1 METILRDIIL
11 PALAILPPPMTSIR
25 AQVMLL
31 AIGAQESGL
40 EHRYQ
45 VKGPAHGLWQ
55 FERIGVAEVL
65 RNPKTR
71 DIAIDLCWRCGV
83 AATTAAVY
91 HRIDDDDILAAG
103 IARLALWRLKRPLP
117 GRDQADEAWGQYMAV
132 WAPGRPHRERWDAN
146 FEAAWDAVIGTVRV

>member
-1 METILRDIIL
+1 MTAVIQAINA
-11 PALAILPPPMTSIR
+11 ALAYLPPQMTSDKAR
-25 AQVMLL
+25 AMLL
-31 AIGAQESGL
+31 AIGLQESEL
-40 EHRYQ
+40 HYRRQ
-45 VKGPAHGLWQ
+45 HLDGPARGLWQ

-71 DIAIDLCWRCGV
+71 DIAVDLCWRCGV

-146 FEAAWDAVIGTVRV
+146 FERAWDAVIGTVRA